1 MIPQYG
7 ELNRI
12 YSDFIV
18 SHTFSFDKQK
28 FITNFYKQYND
39 TKAFEAAILELV
51 LDKQKEQYT
60 LILDSLRAEIEKNM
74 MLYEKYP
81 LLDDEI
87 ISRVCYHFA
96 DRYNIDI
103 EEQLE
108 VTQKLN
114 KPLNEAYNRY
124 DSIDYREHTAE
135 EEKQAEKEYERC
147 KAEYEKEKEEL
158 DKLYELQKQAR
169 KEAFQYI
176 ENCCGDIYKLSFHF
190 MEILA
195 KYIPVAKDKPE
206 ELTKPSEPDMQEEA
220 PKEEQ
225 HEYFDMELLSHVYT
239 TCVGEQF
246 ENISEYDFYACMNL
260 HPGKCKLKIK
270 TREKIRVCY
279 LIFLMGEQLPKLDR
293 ENWKKNILKM
303 LDIEENYYKSKYKE
317 PVSDFPSDSNQ
328 KFAKEMDLQEL
339 LSKPVWQMTGEEFI
353 FLSKHASRQTET
365 QPQPITDTER
375 KYVYGILGIAK
386 LFGCSLPTANRI
398 KKSGKIDKAITQ
410 IGRKIIVDVELAL
423 ELAGKKT
430 GGRK

>member
-1 MIPQYG
+1 MAGEILIMIPQYG

-158 DKLYELQKQAR
+158 NRLYELQKQAK

-195 KYIPVAKDKPE
+195 KYIPVAKDKPD
-206 ELTKPSEPDMQEEA
+206 EPNKQETQQNVS
-220 PKEEQ
+220 KERP
-225 HEYFDMELLSHVYT
+225 EYFNTELLSLIHKV
-239 TCVGEQF
+239 CVGEQF
-246 ENISEYDFYACMNL
+246 EDIATQDFYANMNL
-260 HPGKCKLKIK
+260 SSCEKGLKIK
-270 TREKIRVCY
+270 AREKIRVCY
-279 LIFLMGEQLPKLDR
+279 LIFLMSERLPKQDR
-293 ENWKKNILKM
+293 DKWKNIILKQ
-303 LDIEENYYKSKYKE
+303 LDIDENYYKSKYKE

-328 KFAKEMDLQEL
+328 KFAKEMDA
-339 LSKPVWQMTGEEFI
+339 I
-353 FLSKHASRQTET
+353 FR
-365 QPQPITDTER
+365 
-375 KYVYGILGIAK
+375 
-386 LFGCSLPTANRI
+386 
-398 KKSGKIDKAITQ
+398 
-410 IGRKIIVDVELAL
+410 
-423 ELAGKKT
+423 
-430 GGRK
+430 

>member
-108 VTQKLN
+108 VTQRLN

-124 DSIDYREHTAE
+124 DSIGYREHTAE

-158 DKLYELQKQAR
+158 NRLYELQKQAK

-195 KYIPVAKDKPE
+195 KYIPVEKDKPDE
-206 ELTKPSEPDMQEEA
+206 PSKQEKQQDA
-220 PKEEQ
+220 PKEQ
-225 HEYFDMELLSHVYT
+225 SEYFDAELLSLIHKV
-239 TCVGEQF
+239 CVGEQF
-246 ENISEYDFYACMNL
+246 EDIATQDFYANMNL
-260 HPGKCKLKIK
+260 SSCKKELKIK
-270 TREKIRVCY
+270 AREKIRVCY
-279 LIFLMGEQLPKLDR
+279 LIFLMSERLPKQDR
-293 ENWKKNILKM
+293 DKWKNIILKQ
-303 LDIEENYYKSKYKE
+303 LDIDENYYKSKYKE

-328 KFAKEMDLQEL
+328 KFAKEMDA
-339 LSKPVWQMTGEEFI
+339 I
-353 FLSKHASRQTET
+353 FR
-365 QPQPITDTER
+365 
-375 KYVYGILGIAK
+375 
-386 LFGCSLPTANRI
+386 
-398 KKSGKIDKAITQ
+398 
-410 IGRKIIVDVELAL
+410 
-423 ELAGKKT
+423 
-430 GGRK
+430 